1 MAAHLAL
8 SSRGPLLTAPPRHA
22 GGGGASWGRAG
33 AGSSRSSSGFD
44 SDSDFS
50 FGSSQGAPAE
60 EFYGLGDFFRDLDA
74 ELSNMEARCVTRLHS
89 ACPLL
94 TRSLTTPPATS
105 LLCQKRAASA
115 SGSGSARRE
124 KSLLEELAE
133 LGLSVG
139 EELVEFLESGLASSD
154 ESPGR
159 GGSSR
164 ASSETSARPSP
175 PPLPRPPPSRPAPA
189 SPKAEESVDD
199 MLRKM
204 KKEMGLE

>member
-44 SDSDFS
+44 SDSDFG

-94 TRSLTTPPATS
+94 TRSLTTPPRNLSAVPEACGVSIRQRERATR
-105 LLCQKRAASA
+105 K
-115 SGSGSARRE
+115 
-124 KSLLEELAE
+124 ELA
-133 LGLSVG
+133 GRAGGAWAVG
-139 EELVEFLESGLASSD
+139 W
-154 ESPGR
+154 
-159 GGSSR
+159 
-164 ASSETSARPSP
+164 
-175 PPLPRPPPSRPAPA
+175 
-189 SPKAEESVDD
+189 
-199 MLRKM
+199 
-204 KKEMGLE
+204 